1 MAQKNPCESWR
12 EDKEGSQE
20 EANEYCKDKK
30 GLVYC
35 GSKEEAATTAGDG
48 YCMSFEDFAKLDTNT
63 PGRELRPGEGDSIYY
78 EFVNDLKGYSPEE
91 ILHMIG
97 KRLQALPKAEPTA
110 GKFEASSDAEKRERR
125 VLKLVQT
132 KYSKLLER
140 KKARGGARKSKK
152 ARRASRKHRRRGEHT
167 PLRRRRTRRRQRL
180 RRKRRGKRTR
190 RKRHRAKG
198 PRSPTSVSVFPDK
211 SPQLAKGE
219 LVRLNKFT
227 TKNVMAAAS
236 GAQFWNTVVDGHLA
250 YRRASRGGEP
260 SRAPKS
266 IKGPRVE
273 RLTKSNYKKLKKG
286 SKVFYDRGS
295 VLFRG
300 PFTFVRETRGPIL
313 EFTVKDAGY
322 SDVYKF
328 SIRASNLSEQPL
340 YFLTGK

>member
-12 EDKEGSQE
+12 EDKKGSQE
-20 EANEYCKDKK
+20 EANKYCEGK

-35 GSKEEAATTAGDG
+35 GSEKEAKEAGRQG
-48 YCMSFEDFAKLDTNT
+48 HCMSFEDFAKLDTTT
-63 PGRELRPGEGDSIYY
+63 PKRELKAGEGDEIYY
-78 EFVNDLKGYSPEE
+78 EFENDLKGYSPKE
-91 ILHMIG
+91 ILGMIRH
-97 KRLQALPKAEPTA
+97 RLAKLPRAEPVA
-110 GKFEASSDAEKRERR
+110 GEFEASDDDETRQRR
-125 VLKLVQT
+125 VLKLLQT
-132 KYSKLLER
+132 KYEKHLEF

-180 RRKRRGKRTR
+180 RRRRRGKRTR
-190 RKRHRAKG
+190 RKRYRAKG
-198 PRSPTSVSVFPDK
+198 ARSPTSVSVFPDK

-260 SRAPKS
+260 SRAPRS

>member
-12 EDKEGSQE
+12 EDKEGSQN
-20 EANEYCKDKK
+20 EANKYCNGK

-48 YCMSFEDFAKLDTNT
+48 YCMSFEDFVKLDTNT
-63 PGRELRPGEGDSIYY
+63 PDRELSPGEGDEIYY
-78 EFVNDLKGYSPEE
+78 EFENDLKGYSPKE
-91 ILHMIG
+91 ILGMIRQ
-97 KRLQALPKAEPTA
+97 RLAELPRAEPIA
-110 GKFEASSDAEKRERR
+110 GKFEASSVAEQRERQ
-125 VLKLVQT
+125 VLKLLQT
-132 KYSKLLER
+132 KYKKHLEF

-167 PLRRRRTRRRQRL
+167 PLRRRRTRRRKRL
-180 RRKRRGKRTR
+180 RRRRRGKRTR
-190 RKRHRAKG
+190 RSRHRAKG

-273 RLTKSNYKKLKKG
+273 RLTKNNYKKLKKG

>member
-12 EDKEGSQE
+12 EDKKGSQE
-20 EANEYCKDKK
+20 EANKYCKGE

-35 GSKEEAATTAGDG
+35 GSEKEAAEAKRQG
-48 YCMSFEDFAKLDTNT
+48 YCMSFEDFTNLDTTT
-63 PGRELRPGEGDSIYY
+63 PRRELGPGEGDEIYY
-78 EFVNDLKGYSPEE
+78 EFVNDLKGYSPKQ
-91 ILHMIG
+91 ILEMIRQ
-97 KRLQALPKAEPTA
+97 RLAELPRPSFKNTPEQ
-110 GKFEASSDAEKRERR
+110 RERR
-125 VLKLVQT
+125 MLKLVQT
-132 KYSKLLER
+132 KYEKFEEF

-180 RRKRRGKRTR
+180 RRRRRGKRTR

-219 LVRLNKFT
+219 LIRLNKFT

-322 SDVYKF
+322 SDIYKF
-328 SIRASNLSEQPL
+328 SIRVPNLAEQPL
-340 YFLTGK
+340 YMVAGK